1 MKKMKK
7 MELIIESIY
16 LNKLLD
22 LFKERDITGYTV
34 IKDIEGSG
42 GHGIKMAD
50 QFSDIQSNNYIFT
63 VCDDAKFEEIKEEIR
78 AFTKRY
84 GGKCIVSDALMLL

>member
-1 MKKMKK
+1 MKSMKKIEM
-7 MELIIESIY
+7 IIESIY
-16 LNKLLD
+16 LNKVLD
-22 LFKERDITGYTV
+22 LFKEKDITGYTI

-63 VCDDAKFEEIKEEIR
+63 VCDSSKFEEIKEEIR

-84 GGKCIVSDALMLL
+84 GGKCIVSDAMMLL